1 MEKKPEIIEF
11 LINSGLKSY
20 KNSIFGNKSYVKVTL
35 LQYLTQKKCFMI
47 HITLFIQNSD
57 EYLELFPDG
66 LEELVRISWIA
77 LGISEKIII
86 SSSIQKLR
94 DGFD

>member
-1 MEKKPEIIEF
+1 
-11 LINSGLKSY
+11 
-20 KNSIFGNKSYVKVTL
+20 
-35 LQYLTQKKCFMI
+35 MI